1 MSQEV
6 VQWLEEIRILRQQ
19 LAEAE
24 TLKEEA
30 NQGAANWRKL
40 YSQEAQQRRME
51 SNLAQ
56 QTIQELKAE
65 IRQLKTGKGFKAD
78 SPEAIAAIEEEVAEL
93 TSFKE
98 LRARLAAA
106 IQERDGLTEA
116 LKQEKEEHEKTRKSL
131 TAVIGDTI
139 DQLAKHKKGSRGA
152 GV

>member
-24 TLKEEA
+24 TSKEEA

-51 SNLAQ
+51 ANLAK

-65 IRQLKTGKGFKAD
+65 IRQLKVGKGFKPD

-139 DQLAKHKKGSRGA
+139 DQLAKQKKGAMLSKE
-152 GV
+152 

>member
-51 SNLAQ
+51 ANLAQ
-56 QTIQELKAE
+56 QTIKELQAE
-65 IRQLKTGKGFKAD
+65 IRHIKFGKGFKAD

-139 DQLAKHKKGSRGA
+139 DQLAKQKKGSG
-152 GV
+152 GIDN